1 MAIFSRLPRWSQVA
15 AVYSVIVL
23 VIYSWTL
30 LWFFWKFPSWLYFLS
45 LWEIIKVLCYAI
57 VTNLLE
63 SLVVMLPLLALAII
77 LPRRWFADGFVAH
90 SVPAVVLGLGYMMY
104 LASQFQGKE
113 DYPSGVIRLMP
124 LVLVAMMLAALLG
137 GKIKPLRSAIE
148 GFADRATIFL
158 YILIPLSLA
167 CLLVVLAQWII

>member
-1 MAIFSRLPRWSQVA
+1 MAIFNRLPGWPQIA

-45 LWEIIKVLCYAI
+45 LWEIMRVFCYAI
-57 VTNLLE
+57 ATNLLE
-63 SLVVMLPLLALAII
+63 SLLVMLPLLALAMT
-77 LPRRWFADGFVAH
+77 LPRRWFVDDFVAR
-90 SVPAVVLGLGYMMY
+90 SVPAALLGLGYMMY
-104 LASQFQGKE
+104 LASQFRGKE
-113 DYPSGVIRLMP
+113 DYPSDIIQLIP
-124 LVLVAMMLAALLG
+124 FALAAMLLAAFLG

-158 YILIPLSLA
+158 YISIPLSLA
-167 CLLVVLAQWII
+167 CLLVVLAQLII

>member
-1 MAIFSRLPRWSQVA
+1 MAIFSRLPRWSQIA
-15 AVYSVIVL
+15 GVYSVIVL

-63 SLVVMLPLLALAII
+63 SLVVMLPLLALAMA
-77 LPRRWFADGFVAH
+77 LPRHWFADRFISH
-90 SVPAVVLGLGYMMY
+90 SVPAILLGLGYMMY
-104 LASQFQGKE
+104 LANQFQGKE
-113 DYPSGVIRLMP
+113 DYPSGVIRLIP
-124 LVLVAMMLAALLG
+124 LVLVVMLLAAFLG
-137 GKIKPLRSAIE
+137 GKITPLRSAID

-158 YILIPLSLA
+158 YIFIPLSLA
-167 CLLVVLAQWII
+167 CLLVVLAQLII